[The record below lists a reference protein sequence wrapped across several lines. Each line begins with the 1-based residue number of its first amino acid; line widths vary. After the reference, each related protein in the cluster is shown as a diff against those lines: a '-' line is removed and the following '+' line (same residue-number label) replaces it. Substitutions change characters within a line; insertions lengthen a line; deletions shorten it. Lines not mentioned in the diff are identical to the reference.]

1 MTKKDCNTLNK
12 VAKEMYAIAYDHG
25 FHDGENC
32 IADSAAVERMGK
44 FISNLHSEASELWE
58 AARKGRLFK
67 DCDKTRELS
76 CAAEELADIVI
87 RAMDTAYALGIGIG
101 DAIAIKSAYNKT
113 REHMHGK
120 KC

>member
-1 MTKKDCNTLNK
+1 MTKKDRNVLNK
-12 VAKEMYAIAYDHG
+12 VAQEMYENAVEHG

-32 IADSAAVERMGK
+32 IEDSASVERMGK

-58 AARKGRLFK
+58 VARMGRLFK

-87 RAMDTAYALGIGIG
+87 RAMDTAHSLGIGIG
-101 DAIAIKSAYNKT
+101 DAIAIKAAYNKT